1 MTVTKSPSET
11 SKPAIKAA
19 SLPKFLEKLIYL
31 TLSYLLD
38 NSFITSNVLSV
49 EPSLIKKYVFSR
61 GSSIVCL
68 FTSFRNISSVSSS
81 LYAGTII
88 ESLLIIIFLLF
99 HSFFLCSYVSR
110 KSIYTIRNP

>member
-19 SLPKFLEKLIYL
+19 SLPKFLEKLIYF
-31 TLSYLLD
+31 TLSYLVVK
-38 NSFITSNVLSV
+38 FFKTSNVLSV

-61 GSSIVCL
+61 GNSTLFL

-81 LYAGTII
+81 L
-88 ESLLIIIFLLF
+88 
-99 HSFFLCSYVSR
+99 
-110 KSIYTIRNP
+110 

>member
-19 SLPKFLEKLIYL
+19 EKLIYF
-31 TLSYLLD
+31 TLSYLVVK
-38 NSFITSNVLSV
+38 FFKTSNVLSV

-61 GSSIVCL
+61 GNSTLCL

-81 LYAGTII
+81 L
-88 ESLLIIIFLLF
+88 
-99 HSFFLCSYVSR
+99 
-110 KSIYTIRNP
+110 